1 MGGQAGGSYYQGIG
15 IGREK
20 MRKIIQIAAACD
32 PGVEDVVF
40 ALTDDGMVWSY
51 QWGRAPD
58 VSARWIDLELIPQDE
73 EDK

>member
-1 MGGQAGGSYYQGIG
+1 
-15 IGREK
+15 